1 MFQRLLTRKNKKKT
15 NKNERH
21 KMAEYCEY
29 MWFDSA
35 RGHNNAALARSIYEE
50 RGKLDKRDKQLAINI
65 VRAILRHRPDVGETE
80 IHIYS
85 LIKIYLLSDH
95 LSLNY
100 LKIYL
105 KKMSVFI
112 NSVNSIKK

>member
-1 MFQRLLTRKNKKKT
+1 
-15 NKNERH
+15 
-21 KMAEYCEY
+21 MAEYCEY

-80 IHIYS
+80 IHIFTYQDIS
-85 LIKIYLLSDH
+85 FIWPFFFELFENIC
-95 LSLNY
+95 
-100 LKIYL
+100 
-105 KKMSVFI
+105 KKECFY
-112 NSVNSIKK
+112 